1 MRESLRVRR
10 STYRCSASVLCS
22 ITTVADTLAKMPALK
37 YVDLG
42 FTELSG
48 ALDTACGLA
57 STKQLQQLNVI
68 NNALS
73 GSIPSCITSLPQ
85 MVELHLDSNQLTG
98 TVPAFASSNSPLVYF
113 SASDQVWYGGGAG
126 PTSCNT
132 SITQLTGQAS

>member
-1 MRESLRVRR
+1 MKIRR
-10 STYRCSASVLCS
+10 STYKCLKPVLCS

-73 GSIPSCITSLPQ
+73 GSIPSCNPS
-85 MVELHLDSNQLTG
+85 
-98 TVPAFASSNSPLVYF
+98 
-113 SASDQVWYGGGAG
+113 
-126 PTSCNT
+126 
-132 SITQLTGQAS
+132 